1 MQDNLDP
8 ACLRAFLTVAETGSF
23 TVAARRLL
31 RGQSA
36 VSLQVQRLEE
46 QVGLRLLDRSPRRVM
61 LTPAG
66 ERLLEPARRLLALND
81 ALLAEVRQPGLSG
94 PVRLGVPEDFAT
106 THLPGILA
114 HFVRQHPR
122 VSLEVTCELTL
133 PLMDRFAAG
142 AFDLVLVKHGDTAPI
157 EGETILRERLV
168 WAGAPTHTGA
178 LDPARTVALVC
189 SPRPCVLREIATRA
203 LDAAGLDWRVA
214 YSCGS
219 LAGNL
224 AAVRAGLGIA
234 PLPLEMVPDDL
245 AVLTDA
251 GLPQLPEIA
260 TVLLSSPTLA
270 PAAEELR
277 DVLRGARLPSLRP
290 R

>member
-1 MQDNLDP
+1 MQDHLDP

-23 TVAARRLL
+23 TAAARRLL

-36 VSLQVQRLEE
+36 VSLQVLRLEE
-46 QVGLRLLDRSPRRVM
+46 QLGQRLFERSPRRVA

-66 ERLLEPARRLLALND
+66 ERLLEPARRLLELND
-81 ALLAEVRQPGLSG
+81 ALLDEARAPGLSG

-114 HFVRQHPR
+114 SFVRQHPR

-142 AFDLVLVKHGDTAPI
+142 AFDLVLVKHGGSALL
-157 EGETILRERLV
+157 EGETILHERLV
-168 WAGAPTHTGA
+168 WAGAAGHGET
-178 LDPARTVALVC
+178 LDRTRPVALVC

-203 LDAAGLDWRVA
+203 LDAAGIDWRVA

-224 AAVRAGLGIA
+224 AAVRAGLGLA

-245 AVLTDA
+245 AVLTDPA
-251 GLPQLPEIA
+251 LPVLPEIT
-260 TVLLSSPTLA
+260 TVLLCAQTLP
-270 PAAEELR
+270 PAAEQLR
-277 DVLRGARLPSLRP
+277 DALRAARLQPLRS